1 MCSTEFLTS
10 DICVIWSRSWKSFFI
25 VFRHQHHCHWHQQRM
40 TFLLEGGFQRPP
52 YWFHLIS
59 SCLKMSITINIMTC
73 HKSHTHHHHYHSL
86 CAKRGGVRKMLQSAK
101 TFTYIWS
108 IGWSYDMFNLV
119 GHHFPYFMA
128 ILLPFYGFFWPKMAI
143 FGHRQ
148 SQQPQIGW
156 TLGEQGWTLFFTSG
170 GISLGLLDHTEMS
183 LGGPRTA
190 QNGLFLAKNGNIWP

>member
-1 MCSTEFLTS
+1 MPLC
-10 DICVIWSRSWKSFFI
+10 
-25 VFRHQHHCHWHQQRM
+25 
-40 TFLLEGGFQRPP
+40 
-52 YWFHLIS
+52 
-59 SCLKMSITINIMTC
+59 
-73 HKSHTHHHHYHSL
+73 KSHRDAFLFYFLWFLNSISL
-86 CAKRGGVRKMLQSAK
+86 QFELRKMLQSTK

-156 TLGEQGWTLFFTSG
+156 TLGEQGWTLFSTSG

-190 QNGLFLAKNGNIWP
+190 QNGLFFWLKMAIFGHRQSQRPQIGWTLGEQGWTLFSTSGGISLGLLDHTEMSLGGPRTAQNGLF

>member
-1 MCSTEFLTS
+1 M
-10 DICVIWSRSWKSFFI
+10 DRVG
-25 VFRHQHHCHWHQQRM
+25 
-40 TFLLEGGFQRPP
+40 LEGLVNLDSYPVRNS
-52 YWFHLIS
+52 YEN
-59 SCLKMSITINIMTC
+59 T
-73 HKSHTHHHHYHSL
+73 L

-148 SQQPQIGW
+148 SQQPQIG
-156 TLGEQGWTLFFTSG
+156 
-170 GISLGLLDHTEMS
+170 
-183 LGGPRTA
+183 
-190 QNGLFLAKNGNIWP
+190 

>member
-1 MCSTEFLTS
+1 MVTGARLAPPTF
-10 DICVIWSRSWKSFFI
+10 
-25 VFRHQHHCHWHQQRM
+25 HQA
-40 TFLLEGGFQRPP
+40 
-52 YWFHLIS
+52 
-59 SCLKMSITINIMTC
+59 
-73 HKSHTHHHHYHSL
+73 L

-148 SQQPQIGW
+148 SQQPQIG
-156 TLGEQGWTLFFTSG
+156 
-170 GISLGLLDHTEMS
+170 
-183 LGGPRTA
+183 
-190 QNGLFLAKNGNIWP
+190 

>member
-1 MCSTEFLTS
+1 MPKDLWNLKILKETEALFCLVHAQCPSLMTLRLFLTKYVFS
-10 DICVIWSRSWKSFFI
+10 MSRCDRK
-25 VFRHQHHCHWHQQRM
+25 
-40 TFLLEGGFQRPP
+40 
-52 YWFHLIS
+52 
-59 SCLKMSITINIMTC
+59 TINVSRLKLNC
-73 HKSHTHHHHYHSL
+73 ALLNAL

-156 TLGEQGWTLFFTSG
+156 TLGEQGWTLFSTSG

-190 QNGLFLAKNGNIWP
+190 QNGLF

>member
-1 MCSTEFLTS
+1 
-10 DICVIWSRSWKSFFI
+10 
-25 VFRHQHHCHWHQQRM
+25 
-40 TFLLEGGFQRPP
+40 
-52 YWFHLIS
+52 
-59 SCLKMSITINIMTC
+59 
-73 HKSHTHHHHYHSL
+73 
-86 CAKRGGVRKMLQSAK
+86 MLQSAK

-156 TLGEQGWTLFFTSG
+156 TLGEQGWTLFSTSG

-183 LGGPRTA
+183 LGALEPPKMAFFRLKKAIFGHRQSRQPQIGWTLGEQGWIMFSTSGGVSLGLLAHPEMSVGGLRSA
-190 QNGLFLAKNGNIWP
+190 ENGLFWPKMAIFGHRQSPQAQMGWTLVEHGWTLSNTSRGVCLGL

>member
-1 MCSTEFLTS
+1 
-10 DICVIWSRSWKSFFI
+10 
-25 VFRHQHHCHWHQQRM
+25 
-40 TFLLEGGFQRPP
+40 
-52 YWFHLIS
+52 
-59 SCLKMSITINIMTC
+59 
-73 HKSHTHHHHYHSL
+73 
-86 CAKRGGVRKMLQSAK
+86 MLQSAK

-190 QNGLFLAKNGNIWP
+190 QNGLLWAKKAIVGHRQSQRPQIPWRMMMLYISRHCSTLCNSCYIYWTWFWWDIDSVDTLQLKTEMKMYFSKRVYVVISRFFVILSLSGHSAALWRVELHLEVKE